1 MARYNIILPVRN
13 GGNYFKECINN
24 ILQQSLPDFKLKVL
38 DNCSTDGSLEWIKNI
53 DDDRIEIYP
62 ASSPLSIEENWGRII
77 SIPKEEFITLIGH
90 DDILHHNYLSIIDDL
105 INKYPEASLYQTHF
119 RYIDASG
126 NALRLCK
133 PMDEIQSAPEFLSFF
148 LMNMIDVMGTGFMM
162 RSKDYDEIGGIPAY
176 PNLLF
181 ADFELWINLTKKG
194 FKATAME
201 ECFSYRLHSS
211 ATTKSPDIKFQ
222 QAFARFIDYLQKLN
236 NSDPIMRLAI
246 ERYVIQFI
254 GFYAKGLSH
263 RLLRTPKNKREGL
276 SVNSFLKQ
284 CKSFADLLVP
294 GNNFDPEKQFSVR
307 LASQIDSNA
316 LTRNL
321 FLAFKKIN
329 PKPVYS

>member
-13 GGNYFKECINN
+13 GGNYFKDCVNS

-38 DNCSTDGSLEWIKNI
+38 DNCCTDGSLEWIKSVN
-53 DDDRIEIYP
+53 DDRIEIYP
-62 ASSPLSIEENWGRII
+62 ASTSLSIEENWGRIT
-77 SIPKEEFITLIGH
+77 SIPKDEFITMIGH
-90 DDILHHNYLSIIDDL
+90 DDLLHNNYLSVIDNL
-105 INKYPEASLYQTHF
+105 INKYPDASLYQTHF
-119 RYIDASG
+119 RYINDEG
-126 NALRLCK
+126 FEIRRCK
-133 PMDEIQSAPEFLSFF
+133 PMDEIQKAPEFLSFF

-162 RSKDYDEIGGIPAY
+162 RAKDYDDVGGIPAY

-181 ADFELWINLTKKG
+181 ADFELWINLSKKG
-194 FKATAME
+194 FKATALE

-222 QAFARFIDYLQKLN
+222 QAFARFINYLHSLN
-236 NSDPIMRLAI
+236 QSDPDMRLAI
-246 ERYVIQFI
+246 ERYALQFI

-276 SVNSFLKQ
+276 SVNSFLKE
-284 CKSFADLLVP
+284 CKSFADTLVP
-294 GNNFDPEKQFSVR
+294 GNDFDPEKQFSVR

-316 LTRNL
+316 FTRSL

>member
-13 GGNYFKECINN
+13 CGNYLKECVNS
-24 ILQQSLPDFKLKVL
+24 ILQQSLPGFKLKVL
-38 DNCSTDGSLEWIKNI
+38 DNCSTDGSLEWIKSIN
-53 DDDRIEIYP
+53 DDRIEIYP
-62 ASSPLSIEENWGRII
+62 ASTPLSIEENWGRIT
-77 SIPKEEFITLIGH
+77 SIPKDEFITLIGH
-90 DDILHHNYLSIIDDL
+90 DDILHQNYLSVIDNL

-126 NALRLCK
+126 KIIRHCK

-162 RSKDYDEIGGIPAY
+162 RAKDYDEIGGIPAY

-181 ADFELWINLTKKG
+181 ADFELWINLTKKS
-194 FKATAME
+194 FRATAFE

-211 ATTKSPDIKFQ
+211 ATTKSPDVKFQ
-222 QAFARFIDYLQKLN
+222 QVFNRFINYFHTL
-236 NSDPIMRLAI
+236 SDEDPEMRMVI
-246 ERYVIQFI
+246 ERYALHFI

-276 SVNSFLKQ
+276 SVNNFLRQ
-284 CKSFADLLVP
+284 CKLYADLLVP
-294 GNNFDPEKQFSVR
+294 GNDFNPEKQFSVR
-307 LASQIDSNA
+307 LARQIDSNA
-316 LTRNL
+316 ITRNL